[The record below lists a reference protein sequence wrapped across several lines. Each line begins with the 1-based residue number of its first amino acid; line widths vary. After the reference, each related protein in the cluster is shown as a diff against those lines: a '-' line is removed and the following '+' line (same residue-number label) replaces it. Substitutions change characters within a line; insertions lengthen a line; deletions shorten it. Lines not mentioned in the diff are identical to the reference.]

1 MPCAPQQRS
10 VFQANEIAREHP
22 DREQTMREQSTTTE
36 RLGTFSDGVIAVII
50 TIMVLEL
57 KAPDQATFSALL
69 PLWPTAIS
77 YAVSYLFIAI
87 IWLNHHHL
95 LRFAGHATP
104 GLIWVNFAHLFGVS
118 LVPFAT
124 AWIARTQ
131 LASAPVAVY
140 AAIFVYIDIAY
151 LVFERQVL
159 NQADS
164 ALMPEPARRL
174 AKYRSFATLAIFASA
189 ALIAPFAPRVGFA
202 LICCAL
208 IPFLTPEARSI
219 RSVSTREDVP
229 QEHGS
234 QEAAPHG
241 HHP

>member
-1 MPCAPQQRS
+1 MAGVPWYWEEAM
-10 VFQANEIAREHP
+10 H
-22 DREQTMREQSTTTE
+22 EQKTTAD
-36 RLGTFSDGVIAVII
+36 RLGTFTDAVIAVII

-57 KAPDQATFSALL
+57 KAPDEATFSALL

-95 LRFAGHATP
+95 LRFVDHTTP
-104 GLIWVNFAHLFGVS
+104 ALIWVNFAHLFGVS

-140 AAIFVYIDIAY
+140 AAIFVCVNIAY
-151 LVFERQVL
+151 LVFERQAL
-159 NQADS
+159 SQADS
-164 ALMPEPARRL
+164 TQLPQRARRI
-174 AKYRSFATLAIFASA
+174 AKCRSFATLSIFTSA
-189 ALIAPFAPRVGFA
+189 MVVALFAPRAGFV

-208 IPFLTPEARSI
+208 LPYLMPEAPGARL
-219 RSVSTREDVP
+219 
-229 QEHGS
+229 
-234 QEAAPHG
+234 
-241 HHP
+241 

>member
-1 MPCAPQQRS
+1 
-10 VFQANEIAREHP
+10 
-22 DREQTMREQSTTTE
+22 MREERTTAD

-57 KAPDQATFSALL
+57 KAPEEPTFSALL

-95 LRFAGHATP
+95 LRFVSYATP
-104 GLIWVNFAHLFGVS
+104 ALIWVNFAHLFGVS

-131 LASAPVAVY
+131 LASAPVATY
-140 AAIFVYIDIAY
+140 AAIFVCVNIAY
-151 LVFERQVL
+151 RVFERQAL
-159 NQADS
+159 DQADTTQV
-164 ALMPEPARRL
+164 PERACRMARR
-174 AKYRSFATLAIFASA
+174 RSLATLLIFASA
-189 ALIAPFAPRVGFA
+189 MLCALIAPRIGFA

-208 IPFLTPEARSI
+208 LPYLTPQTPGVKLGVSSRS
-219 RSVSTREDVP
+219 
-229 QEHGS
+229 
-234 QEAAPHG
+234 
-241 HHP
+241 HP